1 MLINAYK
8 EITVSLAEFSGK
20 TIVVTGAA
28 SGIGRRT
35 AELLIAAGA
44 RVVAMDRN
52 QPSQRVSRYIAI
64 DLSRASS
71 IDAAIAELGDEH
83 VDGLCNIA
91 GVPGTVEDETLW
103 RINYLGL
110 RRLTMQIIPK
120 MPRGSA
126 IVNLA
131 SIAGCM
137 WRDRATML
145 WELASIEDWQEAE
158 SWIKAH
164 PDLSDQAYRVFK
176 EALIVWCLGNAHD
189 WSNRLGV
196 RMNCVSPGPVQTP
209 IFDDFKES
217 LGQQNVEDAIARTR
231 RPATPDD
238 IAPVVLF
245 LLSDAARWII
255 GMDLRTDGGLASS
268 RFSSSVQS
276 KA

>member
-1 MLINAYK
+1 
-8 EITVSLAEFSGK
+8 VSLVEFSGK

-35 AELLIAAGA
+35 AELLMEAGA

-52 QPSQRVSRYIAI
+52 QPSQSVSRYIPI
-64 DLSRASS
+64 DLCNAQS
-71 IDAAIAELGDEH
+71 IDAAIADLGDEQ

-91 GVPGTVEDETLW
+91 GVPGTVADETLW

-110 RRLTMQIIPK
+110 RRLTMQILPK

-131 SIAGCM
+131 SMAGFM
-137 WRDRATML
+137 WRDRAAML
-145 WELASIEDWQEAE
+145 WDLATIEDWEEAE
-158 SWIKAH
+158 SWIRAH
-164 PDLSDQAYRVFK
+164 PELRDQAYRKFK

-189 WSNRLGV
+189 WASRFGV

-209 IFDDFKES
+209 ILDDFKAS
-217 LGQQNVEDAIARTR
+217 LGQQNVADIITRTG

-255 GMDLRTDGGLASS
+255 GMDLQTDGGLTSS
-268 RFSSSVQS
+268 RFVSSVQPNE
-276 KA
+276 A